1 MAPETVV
8 DAESGQAVP
17 IEVVEGGPNDPFAPQ
32 NQDANSGDASQE
44 GAPQD
49 PSGSQVEGAV
59 QPNPTP
65 EVTVIGPPP
74 EITSPAQVV
83 PATAPAPA
91 ATPTAEPVAPDL
103 APLAAWM
110 QEQQNTTTEALRQQQ
125 STYDR
130 QAAVMAKQ
138 IDASASQTQELRTQV
153 REMGLRDLTPEE
165 QQTARDRFAQEDRT
179 TGLDSREKEL
189 TDYHDMLNV
198 QSIMKDYEQFG
209 VTEEMLQAC
218 ETPEEMEIV
227 AREQHIQYLTTQQ
240 TPTQT
245 ASVPEEAVPQATA
258 PVVPATPAIPA
269 APEAQVPAG
278 VHAASDVGASG
289 RAAAQ
294 PKFNE
299 NTNSEAL
306 KENLENSKWETLQ
319 VPG

>member
-1 MAPETVV
+1 MAPETAV
-8 DAESGQAVP
+8 DTETGKEVP
-17 IEVVEGGPNDPFAPQ
+17 IEVVEGGPNDPFTTQ
-32 NQDANSGDASQE
+32 NQDANSGDASQA
-44 GAPQD
+44 GVPQD
-49 PSGSQVEGAV
+49 PSGSQAEGAV

-74 EITSPAQVV
+74 EITSPAKVV

-91 ATPTAEPVAPDL
+91 ATPTTEPVAPDL

-110 QEQQNTTTEALRQQQ
+110 QEQQNTTQEALSRQQ

-130 QAAVMAKQ
+130 QAATLTKQ
-138 IDASASQTQELRTQV
+138 INASTAQTQELLTQV

-165 QQTARDRFAQEDRT
+165 QATARDRFAQEDRT
-179 TGLDSREKEL
+179 SGLDNREKEL

-227 AREQHIQYLTTQQ
+227 ARDQCIQHLQNGQDPSDTALTT
-240 TPTQT
+240 
-245 ASVPEEAVPQATA
+245 AAPEATA
-258 PVVPATPAIPA
+258 PVVPATPVIPV

-278 VHAASDVGASG
+278 VHAASDVGAPGQAS
-289 RAAAQ
+289 AQ

-299 NTNSEAL
+299 EANSNAL

-319 VPG
+319 IPG